1 MTKPKIVVVT
11 GSSGPLGIEITK
23 NFLAKR
29 GYFVIGVDIND
40 GWPPSQNAENFQFI
54 KCDLQDSKLRSLLIK
69 EIRAFG
75 DVDILINNA
84 AITSEFLKTGYAVE
98 FWRQTD
104 EAFSKALAVNLVA
117 PFSLSRDLFSNSGS
131 TMGKNIVNIISTYG
145 LVGPNLSIYE
155 DTNMNNSAG
164 YAASKGGLAQL
175 TRYLA
180 TVLAPNVR
188 VNGVAPGGILRS
200 QPQRFIEKYKT
211 LTPLARMNSEGEVVA
226 AIDFIS
232 SDKASYITG
241 QILAVDGGW
250 TAW

>member
-1 MTKPKIVVVT
+1 M
-11 GSSGPLGIEITK
+11 
-23 NFLAKR
+23 
-29 GYFVIGVDIND
+29 
-40 GWPPSQNAENFQFI
+40 
-54 KCDLQDSKLRSLLIK
+54 RSLLIDK
-69 EIRAFG
+69 IKPFG
-75 DVDILINNA
+75 EVEILINNA
-84 AITSEFLKTGYAVE
+84 AITSEFLQAGYAVE
-98 FWRQTD
+98 FFKQTD
-104 EAFSKALAVNLVA
+104 ETFSKALEVNLVA
-117 PFSLSRDLFSNSGS
+117 PFSLSRDLFLNSNSS
-131 TMGKNIVNIISTYG
+131 TRRNIVNIISTYG

-155 DTNMNNSAG
+155 GTRMNNSAG

-188 VNGVAPGGILRS
+188 VNGIAPGGILRN
-200 QPQRFIEKYKT
+200 QPQRFVENYER
-211 LTPLARMNSEGEVVA
+211 LTPLARMNSEKEVVD